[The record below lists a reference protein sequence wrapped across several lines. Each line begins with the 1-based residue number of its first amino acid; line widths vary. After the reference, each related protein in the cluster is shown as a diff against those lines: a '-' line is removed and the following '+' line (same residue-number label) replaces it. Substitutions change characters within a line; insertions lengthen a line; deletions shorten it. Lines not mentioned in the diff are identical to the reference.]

1 MSTELCMSWKARI
14 SAGIAGGENVEED
27 REPIHRLCPTYA
39 QDINSPLRH
48 VRTRIYF
55 TSESHVHS
63 LINVLRFCQL
73 GEPCIAVLDR
83 RPWTDRGWLHLDCNI
98 CTFLC
103 YNIVSW
109 PWARV
114 LDVQYEIYKRAW
126 RTITFRFNIQK
137 TLASLQNSKD
147 PIIGIARWMPL
158 QIHGHKMRLVP
169 TSSYSIW
176 YSRMWDFQSYVCKR
190 DGWQSLECMPI

>member
-1 MSTELCMSWKARI
+1 MIRRHVFNGSRQSFTISILFCNLQLQPYFAFLTLLCMSWKART

-73 GEPCIAVLDR
+73 GELLITFLDR
-83 RPWTDRGWLHLDCNI
+83 RPHWTDQCRFKWDCKTYAVCRYTIHWLHNPR
-98 CTFLC
+98 
-103 YNIVSW
+103 SW
-109 PWARV
+109 AYSEEHSILNKKLWVIAEKQRLHHHYHRV
-114 LDVQYEIYKRAW
+114 LPLHQG
-126 RTITFRFNIQK
+126 
-137 TLASLQNSKD
+137 QN
-147 PIIGIARWMPL
+147 
-158 QIHGHKMRLVP
+158 
-169 TSSYSIW
+169 SSYSS
-176 YSRMWDFQSYVCKR
+176 SRW
-190 DGWQSLECMPI
+190 